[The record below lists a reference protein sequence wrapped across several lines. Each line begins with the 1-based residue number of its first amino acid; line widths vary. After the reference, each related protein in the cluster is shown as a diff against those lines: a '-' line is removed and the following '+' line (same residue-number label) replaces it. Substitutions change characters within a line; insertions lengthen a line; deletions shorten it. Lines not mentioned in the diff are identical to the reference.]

1 MLGANV
7 KRAAML
13 MLIVLVAACTPR
25 GQMTMM
31 PGAVGIG
38 VTRSVYVATT
48 RGFNPASGQFNGE
61 RVAQSRYLRL
71 DVSIP
76 PERKT
81 GEITWPKSG
90 RAPAPTHDFVTV
102 GQQIFPTGTD
112 FQAELRQA
120 LGRERRGEREAVVY
134 VHGFNSTFSEGV
146 YRIAQLSNDLEM
158 PGLAVHYS
166 WPSQGKP
173 LAYVYD
179 RDSALYSRDGLQ
191 ELLVGLVSAG
201 AERIVIVG
209 HSMGAALV
217 METLRQMSIGGN
229 EAALNRIGGV
239 VLISPDID
247 VDVFRSQALR
257 IGELP
262 QPFMIFTSQKDRALA
277 LSARLTGQKD
287 RLGTL
292 EDVSRVADLDVTL
305 LEVGA
310 FSTGA
315 GHFTPG
321 DSPALINLLGRLAE
335 VDASFG
341 ADQTG
346 RTDLLTGTV
355 LTLQQ
360 ATRVVLS
367 PVTALAESINP

>member
-1 MLGANV
+1 M

-90 RAPAPTHDFVTV
+90 RAPDPTHDFVTV
-102 GQQIFPTGTD
+102 GEQIFPTGTD

-315 GHFTPG
+315 GHFTAG

-341 ADQTG
+341 ADRTG